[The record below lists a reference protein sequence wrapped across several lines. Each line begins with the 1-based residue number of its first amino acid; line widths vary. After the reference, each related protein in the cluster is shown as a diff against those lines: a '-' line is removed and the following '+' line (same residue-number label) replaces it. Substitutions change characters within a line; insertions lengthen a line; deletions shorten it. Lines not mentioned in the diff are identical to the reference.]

1 MLTTIHVDVA
11 INGSTRKR
19 PLRVYDAA
27 HGVFGIVLKGEC
39 VPVVAT
45 GPKSVKLHTKL
56 PAKSADACRA
66 AKLVDLG
73 ITRDPKPMPFTRTP
87 KASPSAIT
95 PIAAEPVTIESLLAI
110 LKAAGVKLA

>member
-66 AKLVDLG
+66 AKLMDLG
-73 ITRDPKPMPFTRTP
+73 ITREPKPMPFTPRT
-87 KASPSAIT
+87 KAIT

-110 LKAAGVKLA
+110 LKAAGIKLA

>member
-1 MLTTIHVDVA
+1 MLTTIHVDVT
-11 INGSTRKR
+11 INNVSRKR

-56 PAKSADACRA
+56 PAKPADACRA
-66 AKLVDLG
+66 AKLLDLG
-73 ITRDPKPMPFTRTP
+73 ITRDPKPMPFTPRT
-87 KASPSAIT
+87 KAIT
-95 PIAAEPVTIESLLAI
+95 PIAAEPMTVEAILAI